1 MELRF
6 AMFRTLFLLLSI
18 LLVAGVWGTLPA
30 PALAPPQQLARRRP
44 QGPPKVVKVTE
55 AQVASDNING
65 VWYHSL
71 RGKVV
76 NETGG
81 TVRSIQVYY
90 EIYQPGTNRLIDAG
104 ATTVKPSPL
113 LANAVGNFQLTSNQG
128 GQVKITLVEWLSGDR
143 GYHSHPQM
151 EAFPIP

>member
-1 MELRF
+1 
-6 AMFRTLFLLLSI
+6 MFRSMFLLLSI
-18 LLVAGVWGTLPA
+18 LLVAGVWNTLPA
-30 PALAPPQQLARRRP
+30 PARDIPQKLARRHN

-55 AQVASDNING
+55 AQVVSDNING
-65 VWYHSL
+65 IWYHSL
-71 RGKVV
+71 SGQVV

-81 TVRSIQVYY
+81 TVRNIQVYY
-90 EIYQPGTNRLIDAG
+90 EIYQPGTNRLVDAG

-113 LANAVGNFQLTSNQG
+113 LANAVGNFRLTSNQG

-151 EAFPIP
+151 EEFPAQ